1 MQESVPHGNPTASE
15 NHHTASTKPKKPPR
29 EENWR
34 SIATTL
40 LILLIAPLVA
50 ILLTAFVFQSY
61 QVDGPSMQTTLSNN
75 DRLIVWKLPR
85 SWARITGHDYVPKRG
100 DIVIF
105 NESNLGSAGDGTGS
119 KQLIKRVIGLPG
131 ERVTIQNGK
140 YVVYNAQH
148 PNGFGPDQQAS
159 YGKVIG
165 DTEPETNVTSWNIG
179 SHSIFVSGDNRP
191 DSLDSRYFD
200 TVPLKD
206 VVGKLSIRVLPISQ
220 AKRF

>member
-1 MQESVPHGNPTASE
+1 
-15 NHHTASTKPKKPPR
+15 
-29 EENWR
+29 
-34 SIATTL
+34 
-40 LILLIAPLVA
+40 LLIAPLVA

-131 ERVTIQNGK
+131 ERVTIQSGK
-140 YVVYNAQH
+140 YVVYNSQH
-148 PNGFGPDQQAS
+148 PGGFSPDQQAS

-165 DTEPETNVTSWNIG
+165 DTEPETNVTSWNVG
-179 SHSIFVSGDNRP
+179 PHSIFVSGDNRP

>member
-1 MQESVPHGNPTASE
+1 MPQQNS
-15 NHHTASTKPKKPPR
+15 PKQHR

-34 SIATTL
+34 SIATTIF
-40 LILLIAPLVA
+40 ILLLAPFIA

-61 QVDGPSMQTTLSNN
+61 QVDGPSMETTLNNN

-85 SWARITGHDYVPKRG
+85 TWARITGHNYVPQRG
-100 DIVIF
+100 DVIIF
-105 NESNLGSAGDGTGS
+105 NEANLGSAGTGTGA

-131 ERVTIQNGK
+131 DKVTIQNGK
-140 YVVYNAQH
+140 YVVYNAKH
-148 PNGFGPDQQAS
+148 PSGFQPDAQAS

-165 DTEPETNVTSWNIG
+165 DTEPETSTTSWDVG
-179 SHSIFVSGDNRP
+179 ASSVFVSGDNRP

-206 VVGKLSIRVLPISQ
+206 VVGKLSIRVLPINDI
-220 AKRF
+220 KRF